1 MRMIRS
7 YFRLTIFA
15 IALLFGVQIP
25 GFIQQYTL
33 VSEARLAEAKQN
45 LSGFQSTADQFFGG
59 SLEKLIVYYQQ
70 NPDKVM
76 NADGRNIDAIYQRV
90 HLLTQEQQAL
100 SQPAYKVV
108 WHLAFNA
115 NSEILK
121 QAQTNYS
128 YVVPLNV
135 NAIAWGVTAAI
146 IFAALFDIL
155 SLFIM
160 ACCVRTTRRL
170 FKSKPAANKA

>member
-7 YFRLTIFA
+7 YFRLTVFA

-33 VSEARLAEAKQN
+33 VSEARLAEAQQN
-45 LSGFQSTADQFFGG
+45 LSGFQKTADQFFGG

-70 NPDKVM
+70 NEDQII

-90 HLLTQEQQAL
+90 ELLKQEQLILKQ
-100 SQPAYKVV
+100 SQYKVV

-115 NSEILK
+115 NPEILE
-121 QAQTNYS
+121 QAKTHYS

-146 IFAALFDIL
+146 IFAALFDVI
-155 SLFIM
+155 SLFFVG
-160 ACCVRTTRRL
+160 CCRKSYRL
-170 FKSKPAANKA
+170 AFKRS

>member
-1 MRMIRS
+1 MIRS

-33 VSEARLAEAKQN
+33 ISEARLAEAEQN
-45 LSGFQSTADQFFGG
+45 LSGFQKTADEFFGG
-59 SLEKLIVYYQQ
+59 NLAKLIVYYQQ
-70 NPDKVM
+70 NPDQVM

-90 HLLTQEQQAL
+90 ALLKQEQSVLQ
-100 SQPAYKVV
+100 QHPVKVV

-115 NSEILK
+115 NPDILT
-121 QAQTNYS
+121 QAKANYS

-135 NAIAWGVTAAI
+135 QAVAWGVVSAI
-146 IFAALFDIL
+146 LFAALFDLL
-155 SLFIM
+155 SFTAM
-160 ACCVRTTRRL
+160 AITKRMFSRKLAKV
-170 FKSKPAANKA
+170 